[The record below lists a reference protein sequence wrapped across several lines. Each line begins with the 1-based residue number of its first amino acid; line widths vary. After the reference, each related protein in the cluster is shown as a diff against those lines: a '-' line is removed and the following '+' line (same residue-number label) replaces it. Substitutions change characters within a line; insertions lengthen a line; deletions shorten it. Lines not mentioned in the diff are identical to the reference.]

1 MRVYLDNCCFN
12 RPFDEQNNIQ
22 IKLETEAKLHI
33 QRLIAGSKLELAWS
47 FILDYENS
55 RNPYKNRKAF
65 VDKWEKLSKL
75 YIEPTDEIIL
85 KSESFQKFGIKEKAI
100 VVKKYKEK
108 TVVSKSYNFTSRGKT
123 PITTSKYFKHY
134 VIVRYP
140 ISDSKNELLEL
151 FNKNNHVLSF
161 LTKESFD
168 AFNEGETIDII
179 HYNRNNN
186 EHILLAFEVEN
197 PPFFNS
203 HYYLFFI
210 IGFIISLLVY
220 RKL

>member
-1 MRVYLDNCCFN
+1 M
-12 RPFDEQNNIQ
+12 P
-22 IKLETEAKLHI
+22 AKVKI
-33 QRLIAGSKLELAWS
+33 IFS
-47 FILDYENS
+47 FIIIFICWIICGAFYVDYKEYTNA
-55 RNPYKNRKAF
+55 R
-65 VDKWEKLSKL
+65 
-75 YIEPTDEIIL
+75 
-85 KSESFQKFGIKEKAI
+85 KFGIKEKAL